1 MMVSTRGRYALRV
14 MLDLAEHGASGENI
28 PMKDIAEREDLS
40 LKYLEQIV
48 PMLTKNGMIEG
59 FHGKGG
65 GYRLTRKPSEYTVDE
80 IYATPKGRWL
90 PLHVWTAVRRAN
102 AHRNVKLCPCG
113 KSWTKW

>member
-65 GYRLTRKPSEYTVDE
+65 RNFTLHRRVAGSRCMY
-80 IYATPKGRWL
+80 GRQY
-90 PLHVWTAVRRAN
+90 AVRTRAEM
-102 AHRNVKLCPCG
+102 
-113 KSWTKW
+113 